1 MRCVD
6 NGNTIVCLEEKMKL
20 FKRQK
25 AMSTAVAIL
34 ALFMFGF
41 MLETDTIACDIAV
54 VSAKASSTGR
64 PLIWKSRDNSLSWE
78 QEVASYARS
87 GNTDN
92 VAAGGSVRVIDRTR
106 GTAAQSGGVNE
117 AGFAITNTT
126 VYQESPIHEYLASA
140 NLNLMSNALKRCTTV
155 AEFDA
160 YIAGWHL
167 EGSNQTRIL
176 SGNFVVI
183 DAKGGAALYELTTG
197 ESQTDVYAYGGRIKV
212 HKIDANTGFVANE
225 DGALIGNDGVIGNI
239 TDYLTHTDTQ
249 IMGLDRVVT
258 PMGYKFSADKK
269 SILNSAG
276 KVIDNGNNFCGIV
289 NRTNSSFWVALNDDT
304 PREDRAMDLML
315 ELKAQGRLNYRT
327 VQQIVAKDI
336 EIDQYSLETYP
347 HLSNLDP
354 GTDTQRSTFHTISRY
369 CTNLAF
375 VVDGVAPGG
384 NAKLAT
390 IWVNL
395 GEPSVG
401 AATPFFPAANSVS
414 TYAYADTSF
423 LGITMDLGPSSFIN
437 QTIHDMKADLYDA
450 SSINILAMLPP
461 LEVSAELLLSLLQV
475 NWLFSSGE
483 ENWSSFEGELSEW
496 HVLWMANMAAN
507 DEADKTVDMPLL
519 LGIQNWAI
527 PLENI
532 IFDKTEAYL
541 SALRQDSTKITES
554 NLLKYSNYCAE
565 FFYLNYDNQSYS
577 YKAWAFVNPWT
588 TTTSSTSLFKKIFWW
603 L

>member
-1 MRCVD
+1 MSVSKRLK
-6 NGNTIVCLEEKMKL
+6 TKMITAAAVLVAFL
-20 FKRQK
+20 FGTNS
-25 AMSTAVAIL
+25 M
-34 ALFMFGF
+34 
-41 MLETDTIACDIAV
+41 ACDIAV

-78 QEVASYARS
+78 QEVSCYDRA
-87 GNTDN
+87 GNSEN
-92 VAAGGSVRVIDRTR
+92 KAAGGSVRVVDRTR
-106 GTAAQSGGVNE
+106 GSAAQSGGVNE

-197 ESQTDVYAYGGRIKV
+197 ETQTDVYAYGGRVKV
-212 HKIDANTGFVANE
+212 HKTDANTGFVTNE
-225 DGALIGNDGVIGNI
+225 DGALIGNDGEIGFI
-239 TDYLTHTDTQ
+239 TEISSGKTTK
-249 IMGLDRVVT
+249 IMGLDRVIT
-258 PMGYKFSADKK
+258 AGGYKFSADKK
-269 SILNSAG
+269 NILNGAG
-276 KVIDNGNNFCGIV
+276 VVIDNGNSFCGIV

-304 PREDRAMDLML
+304 PREDRALDLML
-315 ELKAQGRLNYRT
+315 QLKAQGRLNHRT

-336 EIDQYSLETYP
+336 AINEYNLESYP

-354 GTDTQRSTFHTISRY
+354 GTDTQQSTFHTISRY

-423 LGITMDLGPSSFIN
+423 LGMTLDLGPSSYIN
-437 QTIHDMKADLYDA
+437 QTIHDMKATLYEE
-450 SSINILAMLPP
+450 SSMNIIAMLPP
-461 LEVSAELLLSLLQV
+461 LEVSGELLLSLLQI
-475 NWLFSSGE
+475 NWLFNSGE

-496 HVLWMANMAAN
+496 HTLWLANMAAN
-507 DEADKTVDMPLL
+507 DESDKTIDITLL
-519 LGIQNWAI
+519 LGIQNWAM

-532 IFDKTEAYL
+532 IFDKTEAYI
-541 SALRQDSTKITES
+541 SALRQDSTRITEG
-554 NLLKYSNYCAE
+554 NLKKYSDYCAE
-565 FFYLNYDNQSYS
+565 FLYLNYDNQSYT
-577 YKAWAFVNPWT
+577 YKTWDFVNPWA
-588 TTTSSTSLFKKIFWW
+588 TTTSSTSLLKKIFWW

>member
-1 MRCVD
+1 MKMLKCIKSCV
-6 NGNTIVCLEEKMKL
+6 TVP
-20 FKRQK
+20 
-25 AMSTAVAIL
+25 AIL
-34 ALFMFGF
+34 VLFVFGAES
-41 MLETDTIACDIAV
+41 MACDIAV
-54 VSAKASSTGR
+54 VSSKASSTGR

-78 QEVASYARS
+78 QEVASYNRDS
-87 GNTDN
+87 NSDN
-92 VAAGGSVRVIDRTR
+92 KAAGGSVRVIDRTR
-106 GTAAQSGGVNE
+106 GSAAQSGGVNE

-155 AEFDA
+155 AEFDT

-197 ESQTDVYAYGGRIKV
+197 ETQTDIYAYGGRVKV
-212 HKIDANTGFVANE
+212 HKIDANTGFVTNE
-225 DGALIGNDGVIGNI
+225 DGTLIGNDGEIGYI
-239 TDYLTHTDTQ
+239 TDYVAHSSVQ

-258 PMGYKFSADKK
+258 LKGYRFSNDKK
-269 SILNSAG
+269 TLLNSAG
-276 KVIDNGNNFCGIV
+276 QIIDNGNNFCGIV

-304 PREDRAMDLML
+304 PREDRAFDLML
-315 ELKAQGRLNYRT
+315 ELKAQGRLNHRT

-336 EIDQYSLETYP
+336 EIDEYHLETYP
-347 HLSNLDP
+347 SLSNLDP
-354 GTDTQRSTFHTISRY
+354 GTATERSTFHTISRY

-375 VVDGVAPGG
+375 VVDGVPAGG
-384 NAKLAT
+384 NAKLAS

-423 LGITMDLGPSSFIN
+423 LGLTLDLFPQGFLN
-437 QTIHDMKADLYDA
+437 QAIHDKKATLYDA
-450 SSINILAMLPP
+450 SNVNILAMLPP
-461 LEVSAELLLSLLQV
+461 LDISAELLLSLLQV
-475 NWLFSSGE
+475 NWLFSTGE

-496 HVLWMANMAAN
+496 HTLWLANMAAN
-507 DEADKTVDMPLL
+507 DESDKTVNMPLL
-519 LGIQNWAI
+519 LSIQSWAL

-532 IFDKTEAYL
+532 VFDKTEAYMN
-541 SALRQDSTKITES
+541 SLRQDSSRITES
-554 NLLKYSNYCAE
+554 NLKKFSDYSAE
-565 FFYLNYDNQSYS
+565 FLYLNYKNSSAS
-577 YKAWAFVNPWT
+577 YKSWDFVNPWS
-588 TTTSSTSLFKKIFWW
+588 TTTSTSTSFFKKIFWW